1 MTAARLTLTDLQS
14 PEQTAGEMVR
24 LVKTY
29 CKDIGERAKWP
40 IVRFFDFVRNLEYRA
55 DPLNNETISRPAFLL
70 QENWPA
76 RDCDDKSILLA
87 SWCECNGVPWKFVAK
102 SDRPDCRLHHV
113 YVMACFKGKWKTLDA
128 TYKKCQFG
136 AELNPEKTTRKK
148 DLTGVIMPTLSVLE
162 GSEMGFSLKSV
173 KKGIKKGA
181 RIATKPVASTV
192 RATKKMGTAVKSG
205 SVTKIARA
213 TKNVALAPARDVGR
227 NVKTVASAL
236 GKVMPAAI
244 KRNIKAGLKKAFGS
258 KVTAATKAAIVPS
271 ATALALAVPGVQP
284 FAAAV
289 PVVVSVALDEIIKEG
304 KGIAARNVKKAIAK
318 PVATA
323 KKAIAKP
330 MATAKKAIA
339 KPVATVKTPMDKAK
353 ERAAALRSKMQE
365 AKAAAVPAIEET
377 AAAAGAA
384 AVSKK
389 KVLVIG
395 GTAAAVILYL
405 AMKPKKRM
413 AGA

>member
-14 PEQTAGEMVR
+14 PEHTAGEMVR

-40 IVRFFDFVRNLEYRA
+40 IIRFFDFVRNLEYRA
-55 DPLNNETISRPAFLL
+55 DPVNNETISRPAFLL
-70 QENWPA
+70 EKNWPA

-102 SDRPDCRLHHV
+102 SDRPDRRLHHV
-113 YVMACFKGKWKTLDA
+113 YVMACFNGKWKTLDA

-136 AELNPEKTTRKK
+136 AELNPEKTTRKQ

-173 KKGIKKGA
+173 KKGLKKGV
-181 RIATKPVASTV
+181 RVATKPVASTV

-205 SVTKIARA
+205 SVTKMAKA
-213 TKNVALAPARDVGR
+213 AKNVSLAPARDAAR
-227 NVKTVASAL
+227 TAKSAASMI
-236 GKVMPAAI
+236 GKVMPAVI
-244 KRNIKAGLKKAFGS
+244 KRKIKEGLKKAFGD
-258 KVTAATKAAIVPS
+258 KITAATKAVIVPS
-271 ATALALAVPGVQP
+271 ATGLAMSIPGVQP

-304 KGIAARNVKKAIAK
+304 KKVATRNVKKAIAK

-323 KKAIAKP
+323 R
-330 MATAKKAIA
+330 MAIA
-339 KPVATVKTPMDKAK
+339 KPVATASASPAMAKARARASEIKARLQAAK
-353 ERAAALRSKMQE
+353 ETAE
-365 AKAAAVPAIEET
+365 TAVAET
-377 AAAAGAA
+377 AAAPA
-384 AVSKK
+384 SNKK
-389 KVLVIG
+389 MLVIG
-395 GTAAAVILYL
+395 GTAAAVVLFL
-405 AMKPKKRM
+405 ALKPRKKN
-413 AGA
+413 A

>member
-227 NVKTVASAL
+227 NVKPVASAL

-258 KVTAATKAAIVPS
+258 KVSAATKAAIVPS

-323 KKAIAKP
+323 K
-330 MATAKKAIA
+330 TR
-339 KPVATVKTPMDKAK
+339 MDKAK
-353 ERAAALRSKMQE
+353 ERDAALKSKMQE

>member
-323 KKAIAKP
+323 K
-330 MATAKKAIA
+330 TR
-339 KPVATVKTPMDKAK
+339 MDKAK
-353 ERAAALRSKMQE
+353 ERAAALKSKMQE

>member
-1 MTAARLTLTDLQS
+1 MTAARLTLTTLES

-29 CKDIGERAKWP
+29 CKDIGNRAKWP

-55 DPLNNETISRPAFLL
+55 DPFNNETISRPALLL
-70 QENWPA
+70 QDNWPA

-87 SWCECNGVPWKFVAK
+87 SWCQCNGVPWKFVAK
-102 SDRPDCRLHHV
+102 SDRQDRRLHHV
-113 YVMACFKGKWKTLDA
+113 YVMACFNGKWKTLDA

-173 KKGIKKGA
+173 KKGLKKGV
-181 RIATKPVASTV
+181 RVATKPVASTV

-205 SVTKIARA
+205 SITKMAKA
-213 TKNVALAPARDVGR
+213 GKNVALAPARDAGR
-227 NVKTVASAL
+227 NVKAVASAL
-236 GKVMPAAI
+236 GKVMPAVL
-244 KRNIKAGLKKAFGS
+244 KSKIKAGLKQAFGS
-258 KVTAATKAAIVPS
+258 KVTTAPKAAIVPS
-271 ATALALAVPGVQP
+271 ATALALAIPGVQP

-304 KGIAARNVKKAIAK
+304 KKVAVRNVKKVIAKPVAAGRKAIAK
-318 PVATA
+318 PLAARPAISKPTTA
-323 KKAIAKP
+323 APANAAQARAKAV
-330 MATAKKAIA
+330 KA
-339 KPVATVKTPMDKAK
+339 
-353 ERAAALRSKMQE
+353 KMQE
-365 AKAAAVPAIEET
+365 AKEAAAPAVEESEAP
-377 AAAAGAA
+377 AASNKKMLLIGGGAA
-384 AVSKK
+384 AI
-389 KVLVIG
+389 VLF
-395 GTAAAVILYL
+395 L
-405 AMKPKKRM
+405 ALKPKKRM